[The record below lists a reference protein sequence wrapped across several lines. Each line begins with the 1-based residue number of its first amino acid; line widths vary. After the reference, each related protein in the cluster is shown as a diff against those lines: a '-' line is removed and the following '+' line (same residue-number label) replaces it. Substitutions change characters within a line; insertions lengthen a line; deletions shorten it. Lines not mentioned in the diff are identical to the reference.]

1 MIQAKCVYFA
11 VVKGGVRLT
20 RDRDKLTLN
29 LLGVLAI
36 ASLVVILGEAPLVAI
51 HADNIWLWVT
61 YALML
66 FSAWVFPVR
75 LGDQSVTI
83 TLGIEV
89 PMFLQFG
96 PLITVITIIVIWLL
110 SQWLTGRTIQPRRL
124 TSNLSMFTIMVATAY
139 LGYRLSGGA
148 DAPISW
154 SSPIAPLVGPVIAYM
169 VLHFVSNYAITLWLA
184 WTDESRRVDNW
195 TLGVLWDLVA
205 LLGEILIAALLIVLQ
220 HNYGAI
226 ALFLT
231 AVPFAGLI
239 YMFRLYS
246 HLLIANRQLS
256 TISEISMKLNEVLHE
271 DDLCQLLLDGA
282 LRLVSADSAYVFVQD
297 DLDLVIPLAYAP
309 HTHDMEMRVRMW
321 RADGVQGMVERV
333 WKSGEPVL
341 QKVKPTRTGTS
352 VGDGVMDAWP
362 SIMAVPLR
370 YGEQT
375 LAVLVLAHQERK
387 AFDRRNQ
394 ETLQILAS
402 QAAIGL
408 HNARKFAEST
418 EQSLIDPLTGL
429 YNYRYF
435 EAALD
440 KACRKADH
448 TQTPLTLLV
457 LDIDHFKGINDSYGH
472 LAGNEVLKS
481 FASLVKE
488 QLRDVDTVCRYGGE
502 EFTVLLPGAGPDVG
516 MQIAERLRQTVAG
529 HSVHLPSVGKTTPL
543 PIRVTVSVG
552 AASYPAMGD
561 TPQDLLRNA
570 DRAMYIGSKQRGRNR
585 AALYEQV
592 RG

>member
-1 MIQAKCVYFA
+1 
-11 VVKGGVRLT
+11 VKGGGLLAQ
-20 RDRDKLTLN
+20 DRDKLTLN
-29 LLGVLAI
+29 LLGILGV
-36 ASLVVILGEAPLVAI
+36 ASLVMVLAKAPLVSI
-51 HADNIWLWVT
+51 RADNIWLWVT
-61 YALML
+61 YALLL

-96 PLITVITIIVIWLL
+96 PLITMITIIVIWVL

-124 TSNLSMFTIMVATAY
+124 SSNLSMFAIMVAMGY
-139 LGYRLSGGA
+139 FGYRLSGGA
-148 DAPISW
+148 VTPISW
-154 SSPIAPLVGPVIAYM
+154 ASPIAPLVAPVIAYM
-169 VLHFVSNYAITLWLA
+169 VFHFVTNYAITLWLA
-184 WTDESRRVDNW
+184 WADESRRVDNW

-220 HNYGAI
+220 HHYGAI

-231 AVPFAGLI
+231 AIPFAGLI

-256 TISEISMKLNEVLHE
+256 TISAISMKLNEVLHE
-271 DDLCQLLLDGA
+271 DELCQILLDGA

-297 DLDLVIPLAYAP
+297 DLDLLIPQAYGP
-309 HTHDMEMRVRMW
+309 HNREMERRIRLW
-321 RADGVQGMVERV
+321 RADGVQGVVEQV
-333 WKSGEPVL
+333 WKSGEAAL
-341 QKVKPTRTGTS
+341 QKVKPLRTGQSAT
-352 VGDGVMDAWP
+352 DGVMETWP
-362 SIMAVPLR
+362 SILAVPLR

-418 EQSLIDPLTGL
+418 EQSFIDPLTGL

-448 TQTPLTLLV
+448 AQTPLTLLV

-481 FASLVKE
+481 FSNVVKE

-502 EFTVLLPGAGPDVG
+502 EFTVLLPGAGPEVG
-516 MQIAERLRQTVAG
+516 MQIAERLRQTVAA

-552 AASYPAMGD
+552 AASYPAMAE
-561 TPQDLLRNA
+561 TPQDLMRNA

>member
-1 MIQAKCVYFA
+1 M
-11 VVKGGVRLT
+11 KGGGLLAQ
-20 RDRDKLTLN
+20 DRDKLTLN
-29 LLGVLAI
+29 LLGILGV
-36 ASLVVILGEAPLVAI
+36 ASLVMVLAKAPLVSI
-51 HADNIWLWVT
+51 RADNIWLWVT
-61 YALML
+61 YALLL

-96 PLITVITIIVIWLL
+96 PLITMITIIVIWVL

-124 TSNLSMFTIMVATAY
+124 SSNLSMFAIMVAMGY
-139 LGYRLSGGA
+139 FGYRLSGGA
-148 DAPISW
+148 VTPISW
-154 SSPIAPLVGPVIAYM
+154 ASPIAPLVAPVIAYM
-169 VLHFVSNYAITLWLA
+169 VFHFVTNYAITLWLA
-184 WTDESRRVDNW
+184 WADESRRVDNW

-220 HNYGAI
+220 HHYGAI

-231 AVPFAGLI
+231 AIPFAGLI

-256 TISEISMKLNEVLHE
+256 TISAISMKLNEVLHE
-271 DDLCQLLLDGA
+271 DELCQILLDGA

-297 DLDLVIPLAYAP
+297 DLDLLIPQAYGP
-309 HTHDMEMRVRMW
+309 HNREMERRIRLW
-321 RADGVQGMVERV
+321 RADGVQGVVEQV
-333 WKSGEPVL
+333 WKSGEAAL
-341 QKVKPTRTGTS
+341 QKVKPLRTGQSAT
-352 VGDGVMDAWP
+352 DGVMETWP
-362 SIMAVPLR
+362 SILAVPLR

-418 EQSLIDPLTGL
+418 EQSFIDPLTGL

-448 TQTPLTLLV
+448 AQTPLTLLV

-481 FASLVKE
+481 FSNVVKE

-502 EFTVLLPGAGPDVG
+502 EFTVLLPGAGPEVG
-516 MQIAERLRQTVAG
+516 MQIAERLRQTVAA

-552 AASYPAMGD
+552 AASYPAMAE
-561 TPQDLLRNA
+561 TPQDLMRNA